1 MENVLILLALGL
13 AHQHFTKPD
22 VAVDAEAQKRIA
34 HNIQWESRGNFTAR
48 NGDVKWVI
56 ITDD

>member
-22 VAVDAEAQKRIA
+22 ILIDEEVQKQIVYK
-34 HNIQWESRGNFTAR
+34 IDWQSQGNFTAQH
-48 NGDVKWVI
+48 GDVKWVI